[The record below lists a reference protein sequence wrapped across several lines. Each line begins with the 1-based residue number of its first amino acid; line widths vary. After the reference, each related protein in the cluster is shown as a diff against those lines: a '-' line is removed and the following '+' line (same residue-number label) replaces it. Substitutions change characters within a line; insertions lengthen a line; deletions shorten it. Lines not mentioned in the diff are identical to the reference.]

1 MPVVE
6 IRQMNLQ
13 KNGERRMSME
23 ELLKGQARIEAQ
35 FQDINEKVNRL
46 EDAVW
51 GNGKPGINQRL
62 ALIEEHLERID
73 KWGEIFMKVSLP
85 ILLGILLLG
94 ITAFIQSVK

>member
-13 KNGERRMSME
+13 QNGERRMGME
-23 ELLKGQARIEAQ
+23 ELLKGQARLEAQ
-35 FQDINEKVNRL
+35 FQEIDDKVNRL

-62 ALIEEHLERID
+62 ASMEEHLSRID
-73 KWGEIFMKVSLP
+73 KWGEIFMKISLP
-85 ILLGILLLG
+85 ILLSILLLG